1 MRHLNPLYFLV
12 TSLRNVHAGSWKLS
26 LLYLIIPTIEAKIR
40 FMKSWQYK
48 MWVTSSQ
55 NLYRLIWVSITDT
68 FRLEGTLAGHLSNLL
83 PNVVSTLY
91 SDHVALSFYQFS
103 LENLQGWKFHS
114 ISR

>member
-1 MRHLNPLYFLV
+1 
-12 TSLRNVHAGSWKLS
+12 
-26 LLYLIIPTIEAKIR
+26 
-40 FMKSWQYK
+40 